1 MMERLTGYEN
11 ITEHCHN
18 IPLVDTQLVV
28 DRLAAYEDTG
38 LTPEQVKAQQ
48 WISVKDRLPDNEEDD
63 VLIYCR
69 EIEHYGL
76 HKEKRKAY
84 HAIYKGAYDGDR
96 WYTTWCYGCKYI
108 EDVNA
113 EWPDEEITVTH
124 WMPLPERP
132 KEAQK

>member
-1 MMERLTGYEN
+1 MMERLTIRNSDGGVSQPIN
-11 ITEHCHN
+11 
-18 IPLVDTQLVV
+18 LDWDGAL
-28 DRLAAYEDTG
+28 RKLAAYEDTG

-96 WYTTWCYGCKYI
+96 WYTNWCYGCKYI
-108 EDVNA
+108 EDTNA
-113 EWPDEEITVTH
+113 EYPDEEITVTH
-124 WMPLPERP
+124 WMPLPEPP